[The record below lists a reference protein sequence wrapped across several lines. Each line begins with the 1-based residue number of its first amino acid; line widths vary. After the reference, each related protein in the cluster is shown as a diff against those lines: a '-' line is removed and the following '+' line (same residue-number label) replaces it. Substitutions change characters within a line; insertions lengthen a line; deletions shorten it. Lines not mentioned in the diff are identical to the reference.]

1 MNNVSIKVK
10 RRKSKIAGKQTPLC
24 IQLIYRRKMKRISL
38 DSKIYEEEWDASREM
53 VQIPPGTDRQRSEYL
68 LQVSETVCET
78 CRMIRQII
86 EEQPVNKDFSVDDIV
101 NLYEERSASMY
112 LAAYIQKLTDILLAQ
127 GKVATSRHYQSLK
140 NSFLSFIGKN
150 IRMDEIDEKL
160 IRLYEEHLKA
170 QKLMDNTISFYMR
183 NFRAI
188 MNKASDGGLIK
199 ECTHFFKHVNT
210 RIEKTQKRAV
220 EEKVIRKIKNLKENT
235 LKKAGLI
242 LARDLLLFSYY
253 TRGMAFIDIA
263 YLTRDNIKGDHLV
276 YQRRKTG
283 KVIQIKIL
291 PEIKELIDRYSSG
304 SPYLFPILQASD
316 PSYDKYEN
324 ALRLQNRRLEKIGK
338 LVNAKLSTYVS
349 RHTWAST
356 AKKKGVPEEMI
367 SESMGHNSVKTT
379 RIYITTDNTRLDLI
393 NKYVITENG
402 KRINSRMLKTVS
414 Y

>member
-1 MNNVSIKVK
+1 MNNVSVKVK

-24 IQLIYRRKMKRISL
+24 IQLIYRRKMKRIPL
-38 DSKIYEEEWDASREM
+38 ESKVYEEEWDPCGER
-53 VQIPPGTDRQRSEYL
+53 VQIPPGTDRLRSEYL
-68 LQVSETVCET
+68 LQVSDAIDAACHI
-78 CRMIRQII
+78 IRRIT
-86 EEQPVNKDFSVDDIV
+86 EEQTANNILSVDDIAT
-101 NLYEERSASMY
+101 LYKERTTSLY
-112 LAAYIQKLTDILLAQ
+112 LSAYIRKLSGRSRLEDKT
-127 GKVATSRHYQSLK
+127 ATSRHYRSLEK
-140 NSFLSFIGKN
+140 SFQAFAGRDVRL
-150 IRMDEIDEKL
+150 DEIDEPL
-160 IRLYEEHLKA
+160 IRDYERYLKS
-170 QKLMDNTISFYMR
+170 KGLMDNTISFYMR

-188 MNKASDGGLIK
+188 MNKAFVDGLVK
-199 ECTHFFKHVNT
+199 ECAYLFKRVNT

-220 EEKVIRKIKNLKENT
+220 EEKVIRKVKNLKEDT

-304 SPYLFPILQASD
+304 SPYLFPILPASD

-324 ALRLQNRRLEKIGK
+324 ALRLQNRRLEKIGE
-338 LVNAKLSTYVS
+338 LVNAKLSTYVP

-356 AKKKGVPEEMI
+356 AKKKGVSEEMI

-393 NKYVITENG
+393 NKYVISDNG
-402 KRINSRMLKTVS
+402 KRIYSRMLKTVS